1 MTRSFNLG
9 NLEIHEDGK
18 VYRLSKNG
26 KHEVKPIVTNIKGND
41 RIVITYMKDGSQK
54 HAYQIGRASCRERV

>member
-18 VYRLSKNG
+18 VYRLNKNG
-26 KHEVKPIVTNIKGND
+26 KHEIKPIVK
-41 RIVITYMKDGSQK
+41 
-54 HAYQIGRASCRERV
+54 IGRASCRERV